1 MMRTW
6 FGVELRHL
14 AALEALAE
22 EGSFR
27 GAADALGYVQSA
39 VSSQLAHLEQ
49 VLDVRL
55 VERQRGPGAIHL
67 TEAGTVL
74 LSHANDILARF
85 EAARADLELLKDGR
99 TGQVRL
105 GVSECVA
112 ASLLPDLVARFR
124 RGAPGLTLEVVEVLA
139 DEELWPLVESGQ
151 VDAAFCGLPEA
162 GPFESTVVRDD
173 PYVLVAAC
181 DSPAA
186 SSPVP
191 VTAERLSRL
200 PLIDHRLMGHVEAQL
215 APAGFVPR
223 YVLRAQVYATVRALV
238 ARGVGAAI
246 MPSTAVDG
254 DDETTDRVAL
264 DHLLAPRAIAI
275 SWNGK
280 RQVTPGLE
288 ALIDAACAVG
298 AARTT
303 VAAAPPLQLA
313 S

>member
-1 MMRTW
+1 MTRTTW

-14 AALEALAE
+14 AALAALAE

-67 TEAGTVL
+67 TEAGSVL
-74 LSHANDILARF
+74 LSHASDILARF

-99 TGQVRL
+99 TGRIRL
-105 GVSECVA
+105 GVTESVG
-112 ASLLPDLVARFR
+112 ASLLPDVVARFR
-124 RGAPGLTLEVVEVLA
+124 RSAPALTLEVVEALSE
-139 DEELWPLVESGQ
+139 EELWPLVETGQ
-151 VDAAFCGLPEA
+151 VDAALCGLPRA
-162 GPFESTVVRDD
+162 GALESAAVLDD

-186 SSPVP
+186 RSAASLAVD
-191 VTAERLSRL
+191 RLSRL
-200 PLIDHRLMGHVEAQL
+200 PLIDHRLMAHVEAQL
-215 APAGFVPR
+215 GPAGFLPR
-223 YVLRAQVYATVRALV
+223 YVLRAEVFATVRALV

-246 MPSTAVDG
+246 MPSLAIDA
-254 DDETTDRVAL
+254 DDEATQRVAL
-264 DHLLAPRAIAI
+264 DSLLAPRAIAI

-280 RQVTPGLE
+280 RTITPGLE
-288 ALIDAACAVG
+288 ALIDAACEVG
-298 AARTT
+298 AMRSS
-303 VAAAPPLQLA
+303 VAAPLQLA